1 MNECLAAHRTAHA
14 ASLPPKC
21 AWLPRLEPGPM
32 QRIGFVLPAEEDRS
46 MRLHIDKGGTDHER
60 INLIAL
66 IVLFFL
72 VASAIFY
79 LGQSFVVPSQPA
91 GFFGPISNF

>member
-1 MNECLAAHRTAHA
+1 
-14 ASLPPKC
+14 
-21 AWLPRLEPGPM
+21 
-32 QRIGFVLPAEEDRS
+32 

-60 INLIAL
+60 INLVALIAL
-66 IVLFFL
+66 FFI